1 MYLENIFFQ
10 KREICS
16 KHQIQGRLCISNQYL
31 YNFLYGIN
39 GRRFMVLEQYFKTFH
54 IYVHKNY
61 HDKHH
66 IPDEESGP
74 PSCKTPGN
82 DGWVFEFWIR
92 ISFGCNFWCKRN
104 AFVESPLLFFCKTV
118 NLYTGHLFKILLQ
131 LNFRF
136 RQFCADD
143 QGQVL

>member
-1 MYLENIFFQ
+1 MELMDVGLWYLNNID
-10 KREICS
+10 
-16 KHQIQGRLCISNQYL
+16 
-31 YNFLYGIN
+31 
-39 GRRFMVLEQYFKTFH
+39 FKTFH

-92 ISFGCNFWCKRN
+92 VSFGCNFWCKRN

-136 RQFCADD
+136 R
-143 QGQVL
+143 

>member
-1 MYLENIFFQ
+1 MKIYFSKNVKFVQNIKSRDVFVSHINTYIIFYMGLMDVGLWYLNNID
-10 KREICS
+10 
-16 KHQIQGRLCISNQYL
+16 
-31 YNFLYGIN
+31 
-39 GRRFMVLEQYFKTFH
+39 FKTFY

-92 ISFGCNFWCKRN
+92 VSFGCNFWCKRN

-136 RQFCADD
+136 R
-143 QGQVL
+143 

>member
-1 MYLENIFFQ
+1 MLKIYFSKNVKFVQNIKSRDVFVSQINTYIILYMGLMDVGLWYLNNID
-10 KREICS
+10 
-16 KHQIQGRLCISNQYL
+16 
-31 YNFLYGIN
+31 
-39 GRRFMVLEQYFKTFH
+39 FKAFH

-92 ISFGCNFWCKRN
+92 VSFGCNFWCKRN

-136 RQFCADD
+136 R
-143 QGQVL
+143 